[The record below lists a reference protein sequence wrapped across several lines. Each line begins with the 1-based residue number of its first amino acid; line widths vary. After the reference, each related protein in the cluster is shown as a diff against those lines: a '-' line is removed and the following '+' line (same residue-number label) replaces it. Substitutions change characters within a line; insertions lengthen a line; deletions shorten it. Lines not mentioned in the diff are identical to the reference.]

1 MTLTDIAIIAI
12 GVATILNAVNIML
25 LLKRVDTL
33 EFGQA
38 WFAMRTGL
46 DEKIRQELKEF
57 EDDLMGSHWNLGA
70 DSFIRLCL
78 TCGL

>member
-1 MTLTDIAIIAI
+1 MTLNDIAIIAI
-12 GVATILNAVNIML
+12 AVATILNAVNIML

-46 DEKIRQELKEF
+46 DEKMRQELKEF
-57 EDDLMGSHWNLGA
+57 EDD
-70 DSFIRLCL
+70 
-78 TCGL
+78 